1 VRLEPLALQAA
12 RAAPE
17 GLTCW
22 SAGCIFTV
30 WLSSLRWPRL
40 RCFCF
45 SFAWLRFCF
54 FFAFLA
60 AASSASDGARSASRR
75 LPPSLPAPSIVGCPT
90 SLCCARNWLAAKTPH
105 ARRQATSSSSST
117 LHSPT
122 AGHARSEPRRRA
134 RRRCLL
140 RLPLQISKKTTVV
153 AGHCY
158 VMEMTTSEAVL
169 ALLRSVCQ
177 AARLRS

>member
-1 VRLEPLALQAA
+1 MRLEPLALQAA

-17 GLTCW
+17 DLTCW
-22 SAGCIFTV
+22 SAGCTFTV

-105 ARRQATSSSSST
+105 ARRQATSSSSSSNAQS
-117 LHSPT
+117 HCRPRGASRT
-122 AGHARSEPRRRA
+122 AAVDLSLG
-134 RRRCLL
+134 L
-140 RLPLQISKKTTVV
+140 RLPLQISKKTTSSSP
-153 AGHCY
+153 HCS